1 MRGAAFVVASG
12 AAVMAG
18 VAWAAVDPV
27 TLPRI
32 AVAAGSDDPVTI
44 VSAGADADLVLYAFA
59 TDNFAALAG
68 AHVLDARI
76 DGATAAAFDV
86 VAARAGAVRLA
97 RGAKPG
103 VDIERHG
110 APALD
115 ILRELADAGGTSYVF
130 APMHALPPI
139 TIRAHHVD
147 ALDTAR
153 AVAKLVGLQ
162 LLELHGAWAIVEPGT
177 ALARATLGHV
187 HAHSRLELNHAHPGE
202 ARRLIEPDETQDRN
216 LCPPETWVDASLHG
230 EVGVL
235 EAVLDTLVGP
245 PCEQHP
251 DSSQLDTGTA
261 SLVGILIEPRARRA
275 VFRVPGGA
283 RSLEPNRGERIE
295 INYVVVHGG
304 ESPIRQAPPAE
315 PSGPLADNLKLR
327 ATVHV
332 AAGWIALLRTPAGD
346 WRVVRSPGADIG
358 PAVVTTGEQSFALD
372 R

>member
-1 MRGAAFVVASG
+1 MRGAAIVVAVLAGG
-12 AAVMAG
+12 AS
-18 VAWAAVDPV
+18 AAPVDPV

-32 AVAAGSDDPVTI
+32 AVGAGSGEPVAI
-44 VSAGADADLVLYAFA
+44 VSAGADADLVLFAFA
-59 TDNFAALAG
+59 TDSFAALAG
-68 AHVLDARI
+68 AQVLDGQI
-76 DGATAAAFDV
+76 DGSLAAAFDV

-97 RGAKPG
+97 RAAKPG
-103 VDIERHG
+103 VDIDRHD

-115 ILRELADAGGTSYVF
+115 ILRELADTAGQSYVF

-147 ALDTAR
+147 ALETAR
-153 AVAKLVGLQ
+153 AVAKLVHLE
-162 LLELHGAWAIVEPGT
+162 LVELHGAWAIVEPGT

-261 SLVGILIEPRARRA
+261 SLVGVLIEPRARRA

-283 RSLEPNRGERIE
+283 RSLEPNHGERIE
-295 INYVVVHGG
+295 ISYVVVHGG

-315 PSGPLADNLKLR
+315 PTGPLADDLKLR

-332 AAGWIALLRTPAGD
+332 AARWIALLRSSAGD
-346 WRVVRSPGADIG
+346 WRVVRSPDADIG
-358 PAVVTTGEQSFALD
+358 PAVVTAGDQSFALD